1 MSTHDRYVFADI
13 KVSKRKQYC
22 CSQNLLIIYHRK
34 GLIEKPVN
42 FLHLNL
48 SIALLLGLILFVGGV
63 ETAVSIP
70 V

>member
-1 MSTHDRYVFADI
+1 MQAI
-13 KVSKRKQYC
+13 L

>member
-1 MSTHDRYVFADI
+1 MSTHDHCLSI
-13 KVSKRKQYC
+13 NIEVSNFICKKIIDSYIFRKD
-22 CSQNLLIIYHRK
+22 
-34 GLIEKPVN
+34 LIEKPVN

-63 ETAVSIP
+63 GTAVSIP